1 MCTKLNEFNDS
12 TKLYHENIR
21 NKLYFS
27 EKNQLF
33 YCVYLTIEYGLL
45 FMILCSV

>member
-12 TKLYHENIR
+12 TKLNNENMRKI
-21 NKLYFS
+21 LYFS

-33 YCVYLTIEYGLL
+33 FVYI
-45 FMILCSV
+45 